1 MNFRSPA
8 VLSGLGIALA
18 VLLVIGVG
26 LWFSYRAPDDSTRIA
41 RAVAKLVIVPP
52 ETPIV
57 TTVVDPA
64 KLADTPFA
72 GEAKAGDRILFY
84 TNAGRAI
91 LYDPQAERIID
102 MARTSSIP
110 PTATPRP

>member
-1 MNFRSPA
+1 MNFRSPTF
-8 VLSGLGIALA
+8 LSALGIALA
-18 VLLVIGVG
+18 LVLVIGLG
-26 LWFSYRAPDDSTRIA
+26 LWFSYRAPDDATRVA
-41 RAVAKLVIVPP
+41 RAIAKLVIVPP

-57 TTVVDPA
+57 TTVVDPE

-91 LYDPQAERIID
+91 LYDPVANRVID
-102 MARTSSIP
+102 MARTASAVENTS
-110 PTATPRP
+110 R